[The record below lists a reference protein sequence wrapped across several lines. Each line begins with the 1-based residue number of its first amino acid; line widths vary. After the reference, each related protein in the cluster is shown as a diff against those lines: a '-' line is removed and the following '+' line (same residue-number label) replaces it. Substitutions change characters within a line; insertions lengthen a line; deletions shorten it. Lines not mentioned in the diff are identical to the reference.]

1 MRNIT
6 GQAVIGDDLY
16 GREYELSRLWERLEQ
31 LEIMA
36 ANVAADTNFQG
47 REDRRRKTLE
57 FARDLI
63 GPNTPVAESIQRVFT
78 AQYPTIQSN
87 IDEWMQ
93 SGRELLKS
101 DNYVDAERAYRKA
114 VDLQPDNLNEVS
126 SSLGLESDETLPC
139 LTRTT
144 RRPAFGESIRRT
156 TRCLRADAPARREQL
171 RHPPRRN
178 RAPGRCGNRPSWQAL
193 T

>member
-31 LEIMA
+31 LEIVA
-36 ANVAADTNFQG
+36 ANTDFQG
-47 REDRRRKTLE
+47 REDWRRKALE
-57 FARDLI
+57 LARDLI

-101 DNYVDAERAYRKA
+101 DNYIDAERAYRKA
-114 VDLQPDNLNEVS
+114 VDLQPDNLVARIM
-126 SSLGLESDETLPC
+126 LGLRVELQRITIKTSCSEFDHVLENASS
-139 LTRTT
+139 R
-144 RRPAFGESIRRT
+144 
-156 TRCLRADAPARREQL
+156 
-171 RHPPRRN
+171 
-178 RAPGRCGNRPSWQAL
+178 
-193 T
+193 

>member
-16 GREYELSRLWERLEQ
+16 GREYELTRLWKRLEQ

-126 SSLGLESDETLPC
+126 
-139 LTRTT
+139 
-144 RRPAFGESIRRT
+144 
-156 TRCLRADAPARREQL
+156 
-171 RHPPRRN
+171 
-178 RAPGRCGNRPSWQAL
+178 
-193 T
+193 